1 MIPEDTLA
9 KQGRCLLRLFT
20 ALLCSGFMLFAP
32 LSPMLM
38 GI

>member
-1 MIPEDTLA
+1 MTPDETLT
-9 KQGRCLLRLFT
+9 KPGRCLLHLFT
-20 ALLCSGFMLFAP
+20 ALLCSGFVLFAP